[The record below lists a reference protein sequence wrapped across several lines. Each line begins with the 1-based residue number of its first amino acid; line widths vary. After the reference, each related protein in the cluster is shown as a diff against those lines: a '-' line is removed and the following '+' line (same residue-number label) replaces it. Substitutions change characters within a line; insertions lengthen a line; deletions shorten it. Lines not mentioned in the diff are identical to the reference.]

1 MICQQC
7 GGDACFKGYD
17 SKKVTSLLGP
27 IEYHRAYY
35 HCAACHHGWHPTD
48 EELRLTTSRTGGA
61 QEVIAL
67 AGVQEAFAE
76 CAERVLHR
84 LSGLSVSASTVERVT
99 EAAGERVAELR
110 AAAAPI
116 GPAETWPW
124 PVDAAGKTTAYVS
137 LDATGVP
144 QQGPRGQHAE
154 GRMTWVGSVFAP
166 VPKDAKAKRRLRRA
180 RYVSG
185 LMSLD
190 DIGRQ
195 LRQECQQ
202 VGVDRADVTICLTD
216 GGNGLEDCLVG
227 TVLGGLAKEVVTILD
242 FYHCAEHLSEFVALW
257 AGPDQAETKSSE
269 WRHRLKHEGGTAI
282 LAELESLDLNAASAS
297 VRENR
302 RQLCGYLRGN
312 QHRTDYPTYLARGWE
327 IGSGEIESACKTVVN
342 QRLKGAGMRWREPGT
357 TAVCQLRALFKS
369 DPILWN
375 HHWQHTAAA

>member
-1 MICQQC
+1 M
-7 GGDACFKGYD
+7 
-17 SKKVTSLLGP
+17 TSLLGP

-35 HCAACHHGWHPTD
+35 HCDACHQGWHPTD
-48 EELRLTTSRTGGA
+48 EEFHLTTSRTCGA

-84 LSGLSVSASTVERVT
+84 VSGLSVSASTVERVT
-99 EAAGERVAELR
+99 EAAGQRVAELR
-110 AAAAPI
+110 AAAEPI
-116 GPAETWPW
+116 GPAETWTW
-124 PVDAAGKTTAYVS
+124 PVDAEGKTTAYTS

-144 QQGPRGQHAE
+144 QQGQHGEHAE
-154 GRMTWVGSVFAP
+154 GRMAWVGSVFAP
-166 VPKDAKAKRRLRRA
+166 VPKEAKAKRRLRHT

-190 DIGRQ
+190 EMGRQ
-195 LRQECQQ
+195 LRQECQR
-202 VGVDRADVTICLTD
+202 VGVPQAELTICLTD

-242 FYHCAEHLSEFVALW
+242 YYHCAEHLSELIALW
-257 AGPDQAETKSSE
+257 AGPESAEAKSSE
-269 WRHRLKHEGGTAI
+269 WRHRLKHEGGVAI
-282 LAELESLDLNAASAS
+282 LAELESLDGSAMSAS
-297 VRENR
+297 LREIH
-302 RQLCGYLRGN
+302 RQLCGYLRSN
-312 QHRTDYPTYLARGWE
+312 QHRTAYPTYLARGWE

-357 TAVCQLRALFKS
+357 TSICQLRALFKS

-375 HHWQHTAAA
+375 HHWQHTAAV

>member
-1 MICQQC
+1 M
-7 GGDACFKGYD
+7 
-17 SKKVTSLLGP
+17 TSLLGR

-35 HCAACHHGWHPTD
+35 HCDDCHHGWHPTD
-48 EELRLTTSRTGGA
+48 AELHLTTSRTCGA

-99 EAAGERVAELR
+99 EAAGEHVAELR
-110 AAAAPI
+110 AAAQPI
-116 GPAETWPW
+116 GPAETWNW
-124 PVDAAGKTTAYVS
+124 PMDAEGKTMAYVS

-144 QQGPRGQHAE
+144 QQGPRGEHAE
-154 GRMTWVGSVFAP
+154 GRMVWVGSVFAP
-166 VPKDAKAKRRLRRA
+166 APQDAKAKRRLRHT

-185 LMSLD
+185 LMSLGE
-190 DIGRQ
+190 IGRQ
-195 LRQECQQ
+195 LRQECQR
-202 VGVDRADVTICLTD
+202 VGAQRAARVICLTD

-227 TVLGGLAKEVVTILD
+227 TVLGGLAPEVFTILD
-242 FYHCAEHLSEFVALW
+242 FYHCAEHLSEFIALW
-257 AGPDQAETKSSE
+257 ADPKHAAEQSSA
-269 WRHRLKHEGGTAI
+269 WRHRLKHEGGAAI
-282 LAELESLDLNAASAS
+282 LAELESLDVCRLSAS
-297 VRENR
+297 VKETH
-302 RQLCGYLRGN
+302 RQLCGYLRSN
-312 QHRTDYPTYLARGWE
+312 QHRTDYPTYLARGWD

-375 HHWQHTAAA
+375 HHWRHTAAV